1 MSTGNNTGS
10 SVINWLN
17 NQADILNNI
26 ANNLIPVER
35 LVTGGAY
42 LLGLAFAFKAI
53 YSLKVYGEART
64 MMSSNTSIKEP
75 LMYLLV
81 AGMLIY
87 FPTGLAILLQTS
99 FGSSSILQYA
109 PVDSNNQ
116 AISAVFGTG
125 SVIGRPIAII
135 IQVIGVIAF
144 VRGWVLIARS
154 ASQGQP
160 PGGTGKGLIHVF
172 GGMLAMNIV
181 ATLQIINN
189 TIYGTS

>member
-1 MSTGNNTGS
+1 MSGNNTGS
-10 SVINWLN
+10 SIINWLN

-35 LVTGGAY
+35 LVTGAAY

-81 AGMLIY
+81 AGIFIY
-87 FPTGLAILLQTS
+87 FPTGLAILLQTT

-109 PVDSNNQ
+109 PVNSNNQ
-116 AISAVFGTG
+116 AISSVFGSG
-125 SVIGRPIAII
+125 STIGRPIAII
-135 IQVIGVIAF
+135 IQTIGVIAF

-160 PGGTGKGLIHVF
+160 PGGTGKGFIHVF
-172 GGMLAMNIV
+172 GGILAMNIV

>member
-1 MSTGNNTGS
+1 MSANNTGS
-10 SVINWLN
+10 SVINWLQ

-35 LVTGGAY
+35 LVTGAAY
-42 LLGLAFAFKAI
+42 LIGLAFAFKAI

-75 LMYLLV
+75 LAYLLV
-81 AGMLIY
+81 AGIFIY
-87 FPTGLAILLQTS
+87 FPTGLAILLQTT

-109 PVDSNNQ
+109 PVDSNNY
-116 AISAVFGTG
+116 AITAVFGSG
-125 SVIGRPIAII
+125 STIGRPLAII
-135 IQVIGVIAF
+135 IQTIGVIAF

-154 ASQGQP
+154 TSQGQP

-172 GGMLAMNIV
+172 GGILAMNIV
-181 ATLQIINN
+181 ATLQIVNN